1 MIRGALIAFSL
12 LANTAA
18 AQGVSAA
25 RLVETCGGTRFLIEP
40 QDDMDDVAIEAAQRV
55 IGARLQNRFAG
66 LLDYTHI
73 EDEQIVVSLLPESP
87 VTAADVAVQL
97 APFDLSFHDVVSR
110 GDTAT
115 LTAQSNQI
123 KAASVED
130 PNVAYILDA
139 APVLDV
145 SMIVDANAD
154 VDSRGMPA
162 VNFRFDRDGARL
174 FSSYTADNIGKPFA
188 IVLNGDVMSAPTV
201 RDQIS
206 GGTGVLTGTFTVDQ
220 ARNLALMMRS
230 GALPSGLVV
239 VSQAS
244 VDGSDPS
251 ADFCP

>member
-1 MIRGALIAFSL
+1 
-12 LANTAA
+12 
-18 AQGVSAA
+18 
-25 RLVETCGGTRFLIEP
+25 
-40 QDDMDDVAIEAAQRV
+40 
-55 IGARLQNRFAG
+55 
-66 LLDYTHI
+66 
-73 EDEQIVVSLLPESP
+73 
-87 VTAADVAVQL
+87 
-97 APFDLSFHDVVSR
+97 
-110 GDTAT
+110 
-115 LTAQSNQI
+115 
-123 KAASVED
+123 
-130 PNVAYILDA
+130 
-139 APVLDV
+139 
-145 SMIVDANAD
+145 MIVDANAD

-220 ARNLALMMRS
+220 AENLALMMRS